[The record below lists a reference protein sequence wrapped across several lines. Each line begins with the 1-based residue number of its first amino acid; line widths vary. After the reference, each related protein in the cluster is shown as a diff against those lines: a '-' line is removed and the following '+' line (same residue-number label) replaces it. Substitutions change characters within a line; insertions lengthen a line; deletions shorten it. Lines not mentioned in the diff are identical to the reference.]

1 MIDATRVGFDKEQK
15 DIECPIDVQLL
26 DSTGT
31 SVYEVGGTRDSA
43 ENG

>member
-15 DIECPIDVQLL
+15 DVECPIDMQLS

-31 SVYEVGGTRDSA
+31 SVYEVGVTRDGT